1 MVVSPLLYWG
11 FGFVVIALAG
21 LYASTKLI
29 KIDMDKNGELIVAML
44 TILGTLVSIL
54 LGLLVSNADE
64 QYRALEECVNNEATS
79 INEVFRLAR
88 GLPADKCLSLQKL
101 CVDYC
106 DKVISEEF
114 PAMRTGERSATVTD
128 IYTHLSDEMATFQP
142 AKPGE
147 ETLQSSII
155 QITSDVGQNRAK
167 RILACRS
174 NWASRLLP
182 LIVACAVVVL
192 ACSYLYAGQ
201 GSQIVHSVLVGLVAV
216 TLGINIGVIFL
227 MTRPFSSEWAIEPE
241 SFRLHNEV
249 MKQFLHSRPKDDFK
263 AIAK

>member
-1 MVVSPLLYWG
+1 MIFSPLLYWG

-21 LYASTKLI
+21 LYLSTKWV
-29 KIDMDKNGELIVAML
+29 KIDMEQNGELIVAML

-79 INEVFRLAR
+79 INEVFRLSR
-88 GLPADKCLSLQKL
+88 GLPPATRRTVQNL
-101 CVDYC
+101 CIEYS
-106 DKVISEEF
+106 DKVISDDW
-114 PAMRTGERSATVTD
+114 PAMRKGERSAEVTD
-128 IYTHLSDEMATFQP
+128 IFTHLSDEMITFQP
-142 AKPGE
+142 SKPGE

-155 QITSDVGQNRAK
+155 ETTTDVGQNRAK
-167 RILACRS
+167 RILASRS
-174 NWASRLLP
+174 NWAGRLLP

-192 ACSYLYAGQ
+192 ACSYMYAGQ
-201 GSQIVHSVLVGLVAV
+201 GGAVVHSFLVGLVAV

-249 MKQFLHSRPKDDFK
+249 MKHFLQK
-263 AIAK
+263 